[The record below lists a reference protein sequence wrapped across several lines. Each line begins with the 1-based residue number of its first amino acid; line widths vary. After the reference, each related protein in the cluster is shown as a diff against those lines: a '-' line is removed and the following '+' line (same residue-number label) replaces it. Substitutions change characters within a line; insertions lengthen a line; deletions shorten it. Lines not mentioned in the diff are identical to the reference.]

1 MSNFTP
7 NLPSILVVDDDKL
20 LNDLFCN
27 FLNSKGFETLS
38 ASGVAEAKAILR
50 GNNSVDL
57 ILLDYL
63 LNDGTG
69 MDLLQPDALATYSNF
84 APVIMISAHEEPQF
98 LEQCF
103 ALGVNDYIIK
113 PVNLSLLALKVESLI
128 NSSKMQRLIK
138 TQNEELEIFKK
149 EAEREEEIAKLTYE
163 YLLHQNSYEYSGVYA
178 WLQSF
183 AAFSGDMMLVKKS
196 PSGHLYFILAD
207 ATGHGLAAAITIMP
221 VVTIFNS
228 MVAKGFHIQK
238 IATEIN
244 RKLVVDT
251 PHDRFVAA
259 ILIEIN
265 PFRRELN
272 VWNGAMPPVFWVKN
286 GEVIHEFQS
295 AHMALGILNEDTFD
309 ASIATT
315 DLPDEGFIFAYSDGL
330 IEQES
335 IHKEPFSKQRL
346 INILARQPNDLLAEL
361 SASLLQ
367 HASGVD
373 YSDDI
378 SVGIIRPSEV
388 FGSFAEVLSPPHD
401 VSRAAGVAN
410 CFSWSVKL
418 CGRQLENCEVP
429 PLCNHFLQQVGFDQQ
444 LCQKI
449 FTVVAEMVSN
459 SLDHGVLN
467 LSSSI
472 KEEPDGFVQ
481 YFYEREERL
490 KTLSDRDFIK
500 LSINWMPDETQGHL
514 IIEVEDSGEGYT
526 PEAKVNNTTFRFSGR
541 GNELIR
547 KLSASV
553 EIIPPGNKIR
563 AAIK

>member
-1 MSNFTP
+1 MPNSTSNF
-7 NLPSILVVDDDKL
+7 SRILVVDDDEL
-20 LNDLFCN
+20 LNNLFCS
-27 FLNSKGFETLS
+27 FLNSKGFETIS
-38 ASGVAEAKAILR
+38 ASGIAEAKFILR
-50 GNNSVDL
+50 GKNSVDL

-69 MDLLQPDALATYSNF
+69 MDLLQPDAVATYSDF

-98 LEQCF
+98 LEECF

-128 NSSKMQRLIK
+128 NSSRMQRLIK
-138 TQNEELEIFKK
+138 IQNEALENFKK
-149 EAEREEEIAKLTYE
+149 EAEREEQIAKLTYE
-163 YLLHQNSYEYSGVYA
+163 YLLHQNSYEYNGVYV
-178 WLQSF
+178 WLQSY

-272 VWNGAMPPVFWVKN
+272 VWNGAMPPAFWIKD
-286 GEVIHEFQS
+286 GKVIHEFQS
-295 AHMALGILNEDTFD
+295 THMALGILDEDMFD
-309 ASIATT
+309 ASIMTT
-315 DLPDEGFIFAYSDGL
+315 DLPDNGFVIAYSDGL
-330 IEQES
+330 VEQENS
-335 IHKEPFSKQRL
+335 HKESFSKQKL
-346 INILARQPNDLLAEL
+346 INLLAQQPTDVLAEL
-361 SASLLQ
+361 SEKLSQ
-367 HASGVD
+367 HTGDLD

-388 FGSFAEVLSPPHD
+388 FSSFTDFLAPPLNAA
-401 VSRAAGVAN
+401 RAAGVAN

-418 CGRQLENCEVP
+418 CGRQLESCEIP

-459 SLDHGVLN
+459 GLDHGVLN

-490 KTLSDRDFIK
+490 KTLSDHDYII
-500 LSINWMPDETQGHL
+500 LSINWKPDEGQGHL
-514 IIEVEDSGEGYT
+514 IIEVEDSGKGYA
-526 PEAKVNNTTFRFSGR
+526 PEIKVNNTAFRYSGR
-541 GNELIR
+541 GNELIK
-547 KLSASV
+547 KLSATV

-563 AAIK
+563 ATIK

>member
-1 MSNFTP
+1 MPNSTSNF
-7 NLPSILVVDDDKL
+7 SRILVVDDDEL
-20 LNDLFCN
+20 LNNLFCS
-27 FLNSKGFETLS
+27 FLNSKGFETIS
-38 ASGVAEAKAILR
+38 ASGIAEAKFILR
-50 GNNSVDL
+50 GKNSVDL

-63 LNDGTG
+63 LDDGTG
-69 MDLLQPDALATYSNF
+69 MDLLQPDAVATYKDF

-98 LEQCF
+98 LEKCF

-128 NSSKMQRLIK
+128 NSSRMQRLIK
-138 TQNEELEIFKK
+138 IQNEALENFKK
-149 EAEREEEIAKLTYE
+149 EAEREEQIAKLTYE
-163 YLLHQNSYEYSGVYA
+163 YLLHQNSYEYNGVYV
-178 WLQSF
+178 WLQSY

-272 VWNGAMPPVFWVKN
+272 VWNGAMPPAFWIKD
-286 GEVIHEFQS
+286 GKVIHEFQS
-295 AHMALGILNEDTFD
+295 THMALGILDEDMFD
-309 ASIATT
+309 ASIMTT
-315 DLPDEGFIFAYSDGL
+315 DLPDDGFVIAYSDGL
-330 IEQES
+330 VEQENS
-335 IHKEPFSKQRL
+335 HKESFSKQKL
-346 INILARQPNDLLAEL
+346 INLLAQQPTDVLAEL
-361 SASLLQ
+361 SEKLSQ
-367 HASGVD
+367 HSGDLD

-378 SVGIIRPSEV
+378 SVGIICPSEV
-388 FGSFAEVLSPPHD
+388 FSSFTDFLAPPLNAA
-401 VSRAAGVAN
+401 RAAGVAN

-418 CGRQLENCEVP
+418 CGRQLESCEVP

-459 SLDHGVLN
+459 GLDHGVLN

-490 KTLSDRDFIK
+490 KTLSDHDYII
-500 LSINWMPDETQGHL
+500 LSINWKPDEGQGHL
-514 IIEVEDSGEGYT
+514 IIEVEDSGKGYA
-526 PEAKVNNTTFRFSGR
+526 PEIKVNNTAFRYSGR
-541 GNELIR
+541 GNELIK
-547 KLSASV
+547 KLSATV

-563 AAIK
+563 ATIK

>member
-1 MSNFTP
+1 MPDSTP
-7 NLPSILVVDDDKL
+7 TLSRILVVDDDHL
-20 LNDLFCN
+20 LNDLFCS

-38 ASGVAEAKAILR
+38 ASGIAEAKTILR
-50 GNNSVDL
+50 EKNSVDL

-69 MDLLQPDALATYSNF
+69 MDLLQPDAVETYSDF
-84 APVIMISAHEEPQF
+84 APVIIISAHEEPEF

-103 ALGVNDYIIK
+103 AFGVNDYIIK

-128 NSSKMQRLIK
+128 NSSRMQRLIK
-138 TQNEELEIFKK
+138 IQNEELESFKK
-149 EAEREEEIAKLTYE
+149 EAEREEQIAKLTYE
-163 YLLHQNSYEYSGVYA
+163 YLLHQNSYEYNGVHA
-178 WLQSF
+178 WLQSYS
-183 AAFSGDMMLVKKS
+183 AFSGDMMLVKKS

-272 VWNGAMPPVFWVKN
+272 VWNGAMPPAFWVKN
-286 GEVIHEFQS
+286 GKVVHEFQS
-295 AHMALGILNEDTFD
+295 THMALGILDESMFD
-309 ASIATT
+309 ASITTT
-315 DLPDEGFIFAYSDGL
+315 DLPDEGFVLAYSDGL
-330 IEQES
+330 IEQEN
-335 IHKEPFSKQRL
+335 IHKEPFSKQKV
-346 INILARQPNDLLAEL
+346 ISIVEQQPVDLLGEL
-361 SASLLQ
+361 SKKLSQ
-367 HASGVD
+367 HADGLD

-378 SVGIIRPSEV
+378 SVGIIRPFDV
-388 FGSFAEVLSPPHD
+388 FNSFTDFLSPPLY
-401 VSRAAGVAN
+401 SGRAVGVAN
-410 CFSWSVKL
+410 CFSWSVRL
-418 CGRQLENCEVP
+418 CGRQLENCEIP
-429 PLCNHFLQQVGFDQQ
+429 PLCNHFLQQVGFDQE

-459 SLDHGVLN
+459 GLDHGVLK

-490 KTLSDRDFIK
+490 KSLSDSDFIM
-500 LSINWMPDETQGHL
+500 LSIRWVPDEAQGHL
-514 IIEVEDSGEGYT
+514 IIEVEDSGEGYI
-526 PEAKVNNTTFRFSGR
+526 PEVTINTTPFRYSGR

-563 AAIK
+563 ATIK

>member
-1 MSNFTP
+1 MP
-7 NLPSILVVDDDKL
+7 NSTFNLSRILVVDDDQL
-20 LNDLFCN
+20 LNDLFCS

-38 ASGVAEAKAILR
+38 ASGIKEAKAILR
-50 GNNSVDL
+50 GENSVDL

-69 MDLLQPDALATYSNF
+69 MDLLQPDARSTYSNP
-84 APVIMISAHEEPQF
+84 APVIMISANEEPKF
-98 LEQCF
+98 LEECF
-103 ALGVNDYIIK
+103 ASGVNDYIIK
-113 PVNLSLLALKVESLI
+113 PVNLSLLALKVESLV
-128 NSSKMQRLIK
+128 NSSRMQRLIK
-138 TQNEELEIFKK
+138 VQNKALESFKK
-149 EAEREEEIAKLTYE
+149 EAEREEQIAKLTYE
-163 YLLHQNSYEYSGVYA
+163 YLLHQNSYEYSGVHV
-178 WLQSF
+178 WLQSY
-183 AAFSGDMMLVKKS
+183 AAFSGDLMLVKKS

-244 RKLVVDT
+244 RKLVIDT
-251 PHDRFVAA
+251 PADRFVAA

-272 VWNGAMPPVFWVKN
+272 VWNGAMPPVLWVKN
-286 GEVIHEFQS
+286 GEVIHQFQS
-295 AHMALGILNEDTFD
+295 SHMALGILDENMFD

-315 DLPDEGFIFAYSDGL
+315 DLPDDGFILAYSDGL
-330 IEQES
+330 IEQEN
-335 IHKEPFSKQRL
+335 IHKQPFSKQKL
-346 INILARQPNDLLAEL
+346 FNILAQQPADLLAEL
-361 SASLLQ
+361 SLKLSQ
-367 HASGVD
+367 HAGTLD

-378 SVGIIRPSEV
+378 SVGVIRPGEV
-388 FGSFAEVLSPPHD
+388 FNSFTDYLTPAT
-401 VSRAAGVAN
+401 SRSVALEISN

-418 CGRQLENCEVP
+418 CGRQLENCEIP

-449 FTVVAEMVSN
+449 FTVVAEMISN
-459 SLDHGVLN
+459 SLDHGVLD

-490 KTLSDRDFIK
+490 KTLSDKDFII
-500 LSINWMPDETQGHL
+500 LSIKWVPDEADGYL
-514 IIEVEDSGEGYT
+514 IIEVEDSGNGYT
-526 PEAKVNNTTFRFSGR
+526 PQIKVNNSDFRYSGR
-541 GNELIR
+541 GNELIK
-547 KLSASV
+547 KLSATV

-563 AAIK
+563 ATIK

>member
-1 MSNFTP
+1 MPNSKP
-7 NLPSILVVDDDKL
+7 NLSRILVVDDDQL
-20 LNDLFCN
+20 LNDLFCS

-38 ASGVAEAKAILR
+38 ALGITEAKTILR

-69 MDLLQPDALATYSNF
+69 MDLLQPDALATYSET
-84 APVIMISAHEEPQF
+84 APVIMISANEEPQF

-103 ALGVNDYIIK
+103 AVGVNDYIIK
-113 PVNLSLLALKVESLI
+113 PVNLSLLALKVKSLI
-128 NSSKMQRLIK
+128 NSSRMQRLIK
-138 TQNEELEIFKK
+138 IQNEELENFKR
-149 EAEREEEIAKLTYE
+149 ESEREEQIAKLTYE
-163 YLLHQNSYEYSGVYA
+163 YLLHQNSYEYSGVQV
-178 WLQSF
+178 WLQSY
-183 AAFSGDMMLVKKS
+183 APFSGDMMLVKKS

-207 ATGHGLAAAITIMP
+207 ATGHGLSAAITIMP

-244 RKLVVDT
+244 RKLLIDT

-259 ILIEIN
+259 TLIEIN

-295 AHMALGILNEDTFD
+295 THMALGILDEDMFD

-315 DLPDEGFIFAYSDGL
+315 DLPDEGFILAYSDGL
-330 IEQES
+330 IEQEN
-335 IHKEPFSKQRL
+335 INKEPFSKQRL
-346 INILARQPNDLLAEL
+346 KNILAKEPEDLLAEL
-361 SASLLQ
+361 SNSLSR
-367 HASGVD
+367 HAGD
-373 YSDDI
+373 IAYSDDI
-378 SVGIIRPSEV
+378 SVGIIQPSET
-388 FGSFAEVLSPPHD
+388 FRSFADVLSTVPNTG
-401 VSRAAGVAN
+401 RAPGVAN

-418 CGRQLENCEVP
+418 CGRQLENCEMP

-459 SLDHGVLN
+459 GLDHGVLN

-490 KTLSDRDFIK
+490 KILSDGDFIK
-500 LSINWMPDETQGHL
+500 LSLNWIPDEAQGHL
-514 IIEVEDSGEGYT
+514 IIEVEDSGRGYT
-526 PEAKVNNTTFRFSGR
+526 PEIKVNNTSFRYSGR

-547 KLSASV
+547 KLSASI

-563 AAIK
+563 ATIK

>member
-1 MSNFTP
+1 MPYSNP
-7 NLPSILVVDDDKL
+7 NLSRILVVDDDEM
-20 LNDLFCN
+20 LNTLFCS

-38 ASGVAEAKAILR
+38 ASGITEAKAILR
-50 GNNSVDL
+50 GKNSVDL

-69 MDLLQPDALATYSNF
+69 MDLLQPEALATYSDI
-84 APVIMISAHEEPQF
+84 APVIMISSNEEPKF

-103 ALGVNDYIIK
+103 ASGVNDYIIK
-113 PVNLSLLALKVESLI
+113 PVNLSLLALKVESQI
-128 NSSKMQRLIK
+128 NSSRMQRLIK
-138 TQNEELEIFKK
+138 IQNKKLENFKK
-149 EAEREEEIAKLTYE
+149 ESEREEQIAKLTYE
-163 YLLHQNSYEYSGVYA
+163 YLLHQNSYEYNGVHV

-244 RKLVVDT
+244 RKLVTDT
-251 PHDRFVAA
+251 PEDRFVAA
-259 ILIEIN
+259 VLIEIN

-272 VWNGAMPPVFWVKN
+272 VWNGAMPPVFWVEEGK
-286 GEVIHEFQS
+286 VIHEFQS
-295 AHMALGILNEDTFD
+295 NHMALGILDETMFD

-315 DLPDEGFIFAYSDGL
+315 DLPDEGFILAYSDGL
-330 IEQES
+330 IEQEN
-335 IHKEPFSKQRL
+335 IHKQPFSKQKL
-346 INILARQPNDLLAEL
+346 INILAQQPIDLLAEL
-361 SASLLQ
+361 SSSLSQ
-367 HASGVD
+367 HAGDLD

-378 SVGIIRPSEV
+378 SVGVIRPKDV
-388 FGSFAEVLSPPHD
+388 FNNFTDLLTPSLQIG
-401 VSRAAGVAN
+401 RASNNTN
-410 CFSWSVKL
+410 CFSWNVKL
-418 CGRQLENCEVP
+418 CGRQLENCEIP
-429 PLCNHFLQQVGFDQQ
+429 PLCNHFLQQLGFDQQ

-449 FTVVAEMVSN
+449 FTVVAEMISN
-459 SLDHGVLN
+459 GLDHGVLN

-481 YFYEREERL
+481 YFYARERRL
-490 KTLSDRDFIK
+490 KTLSDKDFIK
-500 LSINWMPDETQGHL
+500 LSIQWMPDEAHGHL
-514 IIEVEDSGEGYT
+514 IIEVEDSGKGYT
-526 PEAKVNNTTFRFSGR
+526 PQMKANNALFRYSGR
-541 GNELIR
+541 GNELIE

-563 AAIK
+563 ATIK